1 MGFISSG
8 LILWIR
14 LDSMKKNLR
23 ERTSPALKQVK
34 GGATAL
40 VLMVM
45 DLNQE
50 SSEIVGS
57 RKKEIRN

>member
-14 LDSMKKNLR
+14 LDSMKRNLC
-23 ERTSPALKQVK
+23 EETNPAPKQVK

-40 VLMVM
+40 VLKVM

-57 RKKEIRN
+57 REKEIRS